1 MSMNDVEARRLASNE
16 ARMDRVERLL
26 QQLLYTLMS
35 SNSQM
40 DQIKRM
46 ETLLQE
52 LRGNSDTHM
61 AAANPVTIAQQER
74 PEMAAIRQALLSG
87 NKLKAIQLYRSAFNA
102 GLKEAQDAIDAM

>member
-1 MSMNDVEARRLASNE
+1 MSMTDVEARMNRL
-16 ARMDRVERLL
+16 ERLL

-40 DQIKRM
+40 DQIRRM

-52 LRGNSDTHM
+52 LRSSSDMST
-61 AAANPVTIAQQER
+61 AAASPVTVAQQER

-87 NKLKAIQLYRSAFNA
+87 NKLKAIQLYRSAFNT
-102 GLKEAQDAIDAM
+102 GLKEAQDAIDAL

>member
-1 MSMNDVEARRLASNE
+1 M
-16 ARMDRVERLL
+16 

-40 DQIKRM
+40 DQIRRI

-52 LRGNSDTHM
+52 LRGSSDTHP
-61 AAANPVTIAQQER
+61 AAVSPVTASQQER

-87 NKLKAIQLYRSAFNA
+87 NKLKAIQLYRSSFNA

>member
-1 MSMNDVEARRLASNE
+1 MSMTDVEARRLASLE
-16 ARMDRVERLL
+16 ARMNRIERLL

-40 DQIKRM
+40 DQLRRM

-52 LRGNSDTHM
+52 LRGSSDTYT
-61 AAANPVTIAQQER
+61 AAASPVTEAQQEQ